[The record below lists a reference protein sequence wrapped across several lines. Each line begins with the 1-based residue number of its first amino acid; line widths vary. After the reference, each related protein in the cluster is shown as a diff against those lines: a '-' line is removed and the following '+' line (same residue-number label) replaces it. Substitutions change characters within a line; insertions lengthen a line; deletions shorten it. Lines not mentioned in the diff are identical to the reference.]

1 MAGWLEA
8 FIRSVCSIIVLF
20 LVFKAYGRRSF
31 QDVSL
36 FQGAMIIALAGIASI
51 GSFLLTV
58 PFMPFFVALLLWSA
72 VFLGAHRLQGKHG
85 GALKFFAGQPETVV
99 EKGKIK
105 EDVLHK
111 QKLTAEDFMR
121 KLREKNIFQLSDVEW
136 AQLETNGALT
146 VFLKEGSYSE
156 AASTGK
162 QGRRQPP
169 MTVIQNGQIV
179 DSALQKRGVTREW
192 LKAELEKQE
201 VLLGNVFLA
210 EMDQNGQL
218 YVDLYNDDITPKPV
232 NELPLLRES
241 IKKAQADLAYA
252 ALTSTNRTNAKVY
265 SRCAEAMQ
273 QVENVVS
280 PYVR

>member
-1 MAGWLEA
+1 
-8 FIRSVCSIIVLF
+8 
-20 LVFKAYGRRSF
+20 
-31 QDVSL
+31 
-36 FQGAMIIALAGIASI
+36 
-51 GSFLLTV
+51 
-58 PFMPFFVALLLWSA
+58 
-72 VFLGAHRLQGKHG
+72 
-85 GALKFFAGQPETVV
+85 
-99 EKGKIK
+99 
-105 EDVLHK
+105 
-111 QKLTAEDFMR
+111 
-121 KLREKNIFQLSDVEW
+121 
-136 AQLETNGALT
+136 
-146 VFLKEGSYSE
+146 
-156 AASTGK
+156 
-162 QGRRQPP
+162 
-169 MTVIQNGQIV
+169 MTVIKNGQIV

-265 SRCAEAMQ
+265 SRCAETMQ